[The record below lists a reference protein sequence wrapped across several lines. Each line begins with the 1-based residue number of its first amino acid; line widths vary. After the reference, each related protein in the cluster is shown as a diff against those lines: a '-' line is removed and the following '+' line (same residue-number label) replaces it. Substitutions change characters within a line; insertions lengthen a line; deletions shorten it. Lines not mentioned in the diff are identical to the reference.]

1 VPMGEIIILR
11 WSGHSGSE
19 DESKINR
26 PRGQRRSQSAST
38 ENQQDKEIA
47 IVNWQRSRLSDERQE
62 KRCWVVVGSV

>member
-1 VPMGEIIILR
+1 MGEIIILR

-38 ENQQDKEIA
+38 ETNRIK
-47 IVNWQRSRLSDERQE
+47 RLLCDLAE
-62 KRCWVVVGSV
+62 K